1 MDRIVDAERNPSQA
15 ATDPALQPS
24 IDAGRF
30 GEGSSMDLRSRTA
43 HGTIVNAIFM
53 IGVSSVSLVQ
63 AVLLARLVPVEV
75 LGLWGLL
82 MAAFMTL
89 IALGSVGIDDKY
101 IQQDDPDQQ
110 RAFEI
115 AFTLQMLVGL
125 VFVVVV
131 LVGIPAFA
139 LVYGQPEIV
148 APGIV
153 LALTIPLLALQMP
166 LWAHY
171 RRMDFVR
178 QRTLQAIDPVVTLV
192 ATVALVL
199 AGLELWGLVLGAIT
213 GSAVATAAM
222 VATSPYR
229 LRLRWDRAAFREYT
243 LFSWPLLVAAGST
256 MLLVQVPMTVAARV
270 LGVSAVAAI
279 TFAGTI
285 ARFTTKVDGLIT
297 DTLYPAICAV
307 KDRPDLLFE
316 SFWKSNRLALLW
328 ATPLGAATA
337 LFAGDFV
344 HYVIGEKWRFAAP
357 LIGAFGIAA
366 VINQIGF
373 NWSAFFRALGDT
385 RPLAVGNG
393 VSLGAVLAIAVPLL
407 VTAGVTGY
415 GIGVAAAA
423 VVAMAVRLRYLRR
436 IFPGLAMARHVARGL
451 GPTVPAV
458 IAILAVRA
466 VDGGPRGPG
475 RVVAEALLY
484 VAIAAAATYASE
496 RALLREAVGY
506 LRGARIGRP
515 ASLTSATG

>member
-1 MDRIVDAERNPSQA
+1 MDRIADVERTRSLGA
-15 ATDPALQPS
+15 AGATPYAAV
-24 IDAGRF
+24 AGDRF
-30 GEGSSMDLRSRTA
+30 GDGPSLDLRGRTA
-43 HGTIVNAIFM
+43 RGTIVNAVFM

-63 AVLLARLVPVEV
+63 AVVVARLLPVEV

-101 IQQDDPDQQ
+101 VQQDDPDQQ

-139 LVYGQPEIV
+139 LVYGEPEII
-148 APGIV
+148 APGIA
-153 LALTIPLLALQMP
+153 LSLTIPALALQMP

-178 QRTLQAIDPVVTLV
+178 QRVLQAIDPLVTFV

-213 GSAVATAAM
+213 GTLVATTAM
-222 VATSPYR
+222 VTTSPYR

-243 LFSWPLLVAAGST
+243 RFSWPLIVGAGSS

-270 LGVSAVAAI
+270 VGLSAVAAI
-279 TFAGTI
+279 TPADTM
-285 ARFTTKVDGLIT
+285 ARFTTKVDALIT

-307 KDRPDLLFE
+307 KDRHDLLFE

-328 ATPLGAATA
+328 ATPLGAAAA
-337 LFAGDFV
+337 LFTDDFV
-344 HYVIGEKWRFAAP
+344 QHVIGDKWRFAVP
-357 LIGAFGIAA
+357 LIAAFGISA
-366 VINQIGF
+366 VINQVGF

-393 VSLGAVLAIAVPLL
+393 IWLAAVLALAVPLL
-407 VTAGVTGY
+407 VVEGVDGY
-415 GIGVAAAA
+415 GIGVVGAAL
-423 VVAMAVRLRYLRR
+423 VAMAARLRYLRR
-436 IFPGLAMARHVARGL
+436 IFPELAIARHVFRGI
-451 GPTVPAV
+451 GPTLPAV
-458 IAILAVRA
+458 GAVLCVRA
-466 VDGGPRGPG
+466 LDSGPRGAG
-475 RVVAEALLY
+475 RVAAEALLY
-484 VAIAAAATYASE
+484 AGLVVATTYVSE
-496 RALLREAVGY
+496 RALLREALGY
-506 LRGARIGRP
+506 LRGAGVGRAAP
-515 ASLTSATG
+515 LTSAPG